1 VAIESNESNLFMFN
15 PKMSYVSDDWVK
27 ADPEFWKP
35 KAAPAAA
42 PKKPTDK
49 TGTGQ

>member
-1 VAIESNESNLFMFN
+1 MFN
-15 PKMSYVSDDWVK
+15 PKMSYVPDDWVK

-35 KAAPAAA
+35 KAGAAPAAA
-42 PKKPTDK
+42 RKEPAEK